1 MSKTIDEQW
10 RDAFV
15 KIARTE
21 KGKHDVGEI
30 ADSMQRMSALMI
42 ENVRGPRL
50 TAASLT
56 AAAAFFL
63 QRAMVHRQQFR
74 CCGHVYERTAS
85 SGAKRSQSL
94 VGLRFPLAGLNDD
107 AIRK

>member
-1 MSKTIDEQW
+1 MTKTIDEQW

-63 QRAMVHRQQFR
+63 QRAMD
-74 CCGHVYERTAS
+74 RTAEDGS
-85 SGAKRSQSL
+85 S
-94 VGLRFPLAGLNDD
+94 LN
-107 AIRK
+107 